1 MNSTDNASPGKLSA
15 ATRAEAAAW
24 IARLHGPNRNAR
36 VEEACRR
43 WMAEDPERAA
53 AFELLTD
60 TWEKAGQLNVPVDT
74 REPRTAVVPR
84 RAAGASRD
92 SLRCAPV
99 VPRRAAGASRDSLRC
114 APVGFRISFSRAA
127 LATVAIAVV
136 AIAATALYLRP
147 DGLATDVGEQR
158 TLTLQD
164 GTRVYLNT
172 NSRAVVRFD
181 RQVRRVEL
189 AEGEALFEVARNPA
203 WPFVVMAG
211 NREVRALGTAFVV
224 RNDPRELAITLVE
237 GSVMV
242 SPRGTEEAGT
252 RPERKAAGSGKPTQ
266 AGAATEVLTLDPGER
281 VTFASGHPARLDR
294 PSLEKITA
302 WRRGQ
307 IPLDN
312 TTRAD
317 AVSEINRYNAVHVV
331 VRNPNV
337 AAIRLSGVFRAG
349 DTQNFVEA
357 VTRTYHLR
365 ARDEGREIFLEPST
379 TAADSGP
386 DTPNP

>member
-1 MNSTDNASPGKLSA
+1 MNIRDSASPGKPSA

-24 IARLHGPNRNAR
+24 VARLHGPNRNAR

-92 SLRCAPV
+92 SLRCAP
-99 VPRRAAGASRDSLRC
+99 A
-114 APVGFRISFSRAA
+114 GFRISFSRAA
-127 LATVAIAVV
+127 LATVAIAVI

-147 DGLATDVGEQR
+147 EGLATGVGEQR
-158 TLTLQD
+158 TLTLPD

-189 AEGEALFEVARNPA
+189 AKGEALFEVAHNAA
-203 WPFVVMAG
+203 WPFIVMAG
-211 NREVRALGTAFVV
+211 TREVRALGTAFVV
-224 RNDPRELAITLVE
+224 RNDPRQLAITLVE
-237 GSVMV
+237 GSVRV
-242 SPRGTEEAGT
+242 SPQGAETAGT

-307 IPLDN
+307 ISLDD
-312 TTRAD
+312 TTLAD
-317 AVSEINRYNAVHVV
+317 TVSEINRYDVTHVV
-331 VRNPNV
+331 VRDPSV

-349 DTQNFVEA
+349 DTQNFVKA

-365 ARDEGREIFLEPST
+365 ARTEGGEIFLEPST
-379 TAADSGP
+379 ADSGTDP
-386 DTPNP
+386 PKP

>member
-1 MNSTDNASPGKLSA
+1 MNSRDSPSPGKLSA
-15 ATRAEAAAW
+15 AKRAEAAAW

-60 TWEKAGQLNVPVDT
+60 TWEKAGQLNDAVDT
-74 REPRTAVVPR
+74 REPR
-84 RAAGASRD
+84 
-92 SLRCAPV
+92 L
-99 VPRRAAGASRDSLRC
+99 
-114 APVGFRISFSRAA
+114 GFRISFSRAA

-147 DGLATDVGEQR
+147 EGLATGVGEQR

-172 NSRAVVRFD
+172 NSRAVVHFD

-189 AEGEALFEVARNPA
+189 AEGEALFEVAHNPA
-203 WPFVVMAG
+203 RPFIVMAG
-211 NREVRALGTAFVV
+211 TREVRALGTAFVV
-224 RNDPRELAITLVE
+224 RNDPRQLAITLVE

-242 SPRGTEEAGT
+242 SPQGTEEAGT

-266 AGAATEVLTLDPGER
+266 GGAATEVLTLDPGER

-307 IPLDN
+307 ISLDN
-312 TTRAD
+312 TTLAD
-317 AVSEINRYNAVHVV
+317 TVSEINRYNAVHVV
-331 VRNPNV
+331 VRDPSI

>member
-1 MNSTDNASPGKLSA
+1 MNSTDSSSPGKLSA

-24 IARLHGPNRNAR
+24 IARLHGPNRNAK

-74 REPRTAVVPR
+74 REPRT
-84 RAAGASRD
+84 S
-92 SLRCAPV
+92 
-99 VPRRAAGASRDSLRC
+99 
-114 APVGFRISFSRAA
+114 VGFRISFSRAA
-127 LATVAIAVV
+127 LATVAIAAI

-147 DGLATDVGEQR
+147 EGLATGVGEQR

-172 NSRAVVRFD
+172 NSRAVVHFD

-189 AEGEALFEVARNPA
+189 AEGEALFEVAHNPA
-203 WPFVVMAG
+203 WPFIVMAG
-211 NREVRALGTAFVV
+211 TREVRALGTAFVV
-224 RNDPRELAITLVE
+224 RNDPRQLAITLVE
-237 GSVMV
+237 GSVRV
-242 SPRGTEEAGT
+242 SPQGTEEAGT
-252 RPERKAAGSGKPTQ
+252 LPERKAPGSGKPTQ
-266 AGAATEVLTLDPGER
+266 GGAATEVLTLDPGER

-307 IPLDN
+307 ISLDN
-312 TTRAD
+312 TTLAD

-357 VTRTYHLR
+357 VTRTYRLR

-379 TAADSGP
+379 PAADSGP
-386 DTPNP
+386 DRPNP

>member
-1 MNSTDNASPGKLSA
+1 MNTRDSASPGKPSA

-24 IARLHGPNRNAR
+24 VARLHGPNRNAR

-74 REPRTAVVPR
+74 REPRTA
-84 RAAGASRD
+84 A
-92 SLRCAPV
+92 
-99 VPRRAAGASRDSLRC
+99 
-114 APVGFRISFSRAA
+114 GFRISFSRAA

-147 DGLATDVGEQR
+147 EGLATGVGEQR
-158 TLTLQD
+158 TLTLPD

-172 NSRAVVRFD
+172 NSRAVVHFD

-189 AEGEALFEVARNPA
+189 AKGEALFEVAHNPA
-203 WPFVVMAG
+203 WPFIVRAG
-211 NREVRALGTAFVV
+211 PREVRALGTAFVV
-224 RNDPRELAITLVE
+224 RNDPRQLAITLVE
-237 GSVMV
+237 GSVRV
-242 SPRGTEEAGT
+242 SPQGAETAGT

-307 IPLDN
+307 ISLDD
-312 TTRAD
+312 TTLAD
-317 AVSEINRYNAVHVV
+317 TVSEINRYNVTHVV
-331 VRNPNV
+331 VRDPSV

-349 DTQNFVEA
+349 DTQNFVKA

-365 ARDEGREIFLEPST
+365 ARNEGGEIFLEPST
-379 TAADSGP
+379 AR
-386 DTPNP
+386 